1 MEKELKKTT
10 PRFDK
15 FILGVDLVVGI
26 LGIVLTFITD
36 IEIYRPLRLLSIII
50 YLVYWYRDK
59 NYKSKY
65 LFMYTGSLMGTAL
78 ILCLIAAFS
87 IGILF
92 DAIYGE
98 FLLMIFLLIFIAIV
112 FPILDS
118 YLYQKFKIMSYTNEE
133 LKKQN
138 NSIREYEEIKQE
150 ESK

>member
-1 MEKELKKTT
+1 
-10 PRFDK
+10 
-15 FILGVDLVVGI
+15 
-26 LGIVLTFITD
+26 
-36 IEIYRPLRLLSIII
+36 
-50 YLVYWYRDK
+50 
-59 NYKSKY
+59 
-65 LFMYTGSLMGTAL
+65 MYTGSLMGTAL